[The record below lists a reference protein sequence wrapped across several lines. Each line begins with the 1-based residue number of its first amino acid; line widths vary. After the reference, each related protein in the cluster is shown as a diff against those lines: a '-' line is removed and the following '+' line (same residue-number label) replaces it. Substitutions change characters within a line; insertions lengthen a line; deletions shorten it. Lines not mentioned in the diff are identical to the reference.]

1 MSAFYDNNVTDVGR
15 QLLGD
20 IQMGASFVP
29 TKIVIGKGYMP
40 QGKTTRTMTAV
51 ADVVKE
57 LSLNKAQ
64 KNPDGDAI
72 FGAIF
77 TNEDVQQAFYYRELG
92 LYAKGVY
99 YNEAGGVQSETAE
112 VLYSYGNAG
121 DNAELIPTYSTGRVI
136 ERQLDLLVYIGN
148 DTQVN
153 LTIETG
159 LYVTIPVFNDTVAEL
174 REDIEEVRYI
184 VDSGDLKKYQW
195 KMTNGTLSLDAV
207 DGSGKVNIADKETLD
222 ATKVVVDTI
231 NTNTSGLSTKIG
243 ETADT
248 GGSSTAG
255 SEFAKLNKIISDI
268 AAHVAQWTAARAAK
282 IDSIDTNSATASTK
296 ATEAANYGNEIK
308 TQVAVN
314 NTPSKTGTLS
324 QKATQI
330 IEDVEELNTGMGDVN
345 VKLQDLAQEA
355 TVAEIND
362 KIGTESDAD
371 TQPTLFGRLAQLK
384 NVLLEKL
391 AEMLTKV
398 TGIDTKIGSNSDLT
412 ESATV
417 FGILKN
423 ILKNVLDLLDAVKG
437 KEYEFTE
444 PGTYSIDVPSWCR
457 KVIVTACAGGGAGGS
472 HYNRSGGS
480 SSKERNSGG
489 GGGGE
494 AVVDKGIVV
503 TPGSKLSITVGR
515 GGQTGGA
522 AGEATILWD
531 ALTLSGGKGGQAG
544 GYSHDGTPLGGEPG
558 GEGGG
563 KGGDVLSEVE
573 VRKGEN
579 GIRGIAGEL
588 GKDYSGDYSSG
599 GSGGGSL
606 GNGGRSAGRIADA
619 ENPGKSETA
628 TAGERGGGGGGGAR
642 NNPAGNGGNG
652 YVKITMGVGL

>member
-57 LSLNKAQ
+57 LPLNKAR
-64 KNPDGDAI
+64 KNTDGDAV

-121 DNAELIPTYSTGRVI
+121 DNAELIPAYSTGSVV

-148 DTQVN
+148 DTQVS

-195 KMTNGTLSLDAV
+195 KMTNGTLSLDEV

-222 ATKVVVDTI
+222 ATKAVVDTI

-345 VKLQDLAQEA
+345 VKLQDIAQET

-362 KIGTESDAD
+362 KIGNPTDDE
-371 TQPTLFGRLAQLK
+371 TKQTLFGK
-384 NVLLEKL
+384 NAKLEK
-391 AEMLTKV
+391 M
-398 TGIDTKIGSNSDLT
+398 I
-412 ESATV
+412 
-417 FGILKN
+417 
-423 ILKNVLDLLDAVKG
+423 
-437 KEYEFTE
+437 
-444 PGTYSIDVPSWCR
+444 
-457 KVIVTACAGGGAGGS
+457 
-472 HYNRSGGS
+472 
-480 SSKERNSGG
+480 
-489 GGGGE
+489 
-494 AVVDKGIVV
+494 
-503 TPGSKLSITVGR
+503 
-515 GGQTGGA
+515 
-522 AGEATILWD
+522 
-531 ALTLSGGKGGQAG
+531 
-544 GYSHDGTPLGGEPG
+544 
-558 GEGGG
+558 
-563 KGGDVLSEVE
+563 GDVEEVLSQ
-573 VRKGEN
+573 
-579 GIRGIAGEL
+579 L
-588 GKDYSGDYSSG
+588 
-599 GSGGGSL
+599 
-606 GNGGRSAGRIADA
+606 
-619 ENPGKSETA
+619 
-628 TAGERGGGGGGGAR
+628 
-642 NNPAGNGGNG
+642 
-652 YVKITMGVGL
+652 